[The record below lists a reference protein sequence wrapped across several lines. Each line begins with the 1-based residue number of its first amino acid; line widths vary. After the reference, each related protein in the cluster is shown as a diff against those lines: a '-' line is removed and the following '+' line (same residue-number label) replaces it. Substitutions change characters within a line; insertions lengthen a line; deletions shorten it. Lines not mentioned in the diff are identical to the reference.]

1 MIDARR
7 HLPRRVAA
15 PGSFYSLPHIETRGW
30 RLLRTD
36 MPIEAAYLSAGGIM
50 RYVIEQL
57 DSSLRDGAL
66 KSAEEQR
73 PR

>member
-1 MIDARR
+1 MIDVRR
-7 HLPRRVAA
+7 HLPLLSGA
-15 PGSFYSLPHIETRGW
+15 PGSYYSLPHIRDQRW

-36 MPIEAAYLSAGGIM
+36 MPIEAAYLSAGGIL

-57 DSSLRDGAL
+57 NSSLRDGAL
-66 KSAEEQR
+66 KSAEEQS

>member
-1 MIDARR
+1 MIDVRR
-7 HLPRRVAA
+7 HPAA
-15 PGSFYSLPHIETRGW
+15 LFRSTRKLLLASPHRDQRW

-57 DSSLRDGAL
+57 DNSLRDGAL
-66 KSAEEQR
+66 KSAEEQS

>member
-1 MIDARR
+1 
-7 HLPRRVAA
+7 
-15 PGSFYSLPHIETRGW
+15 
-30 RLLRTD
+30 

-66 KSAEEQR
+66 KSAEEQS